1 MWYTTLVQVNT
12 ILSLQYC
19 SYPELDAQRFLM
31 TRRPTQ
37 PVVKD
42 KSPKR
47 AATARNANIATERI
61 VMEPPVKAEVSNLDQ
76 LKKIVHIPLEIMDEV
91 SQSDQTVCEQS
102 RVKPLYEM
110 TYEELSAYAEKHTRK
125 EVVHG
130 DNSVAITPL
139 TDEEAK
145 KVWSKIVV
153 PRDPN
158 DPYYQFYTL
167 LETAKILKIDLLIV
181 KKWIKSGKIIGFKYK
196 SNKLGVPKE
205 QIRDGKLAPGLEKLS
220 EFFSSAD
227 MLWAYLTRIQ
237 YVRNERLR
245 PLELHFQNRLELAV
259 SNAAGYGMSFL

>member
-1 MWYTTLVQVNT
+1 
-12 ILSLQYC
+12 
-19 SYPELDAQRFLM
+19 M
-31 TRRPTQ
+31 TRRQTQ
-37 PVVKD
+37 PVVKH

-47 AATARNANIATERI
+47 KATARNANIARERI
-61 VMEPPVKAEVSNLDQ
+61 VMDPPVKAEVLNLDR
-76 LKKIVHIPLEIMDEV
+76 LHNMIPLESLDEE
-91 SQSDQTVCEQS
+91 SQSDQAVCEES

-110 TYEELSAYAEKHTRK
+110 TYEELVAYAKKHTRK
-125 EVVHG
+125 EVVFG
-130 DNSVAITPL
+130 DNSVEIIPL

-167 LETAKILKIDLLIV
+167 LETAKILKIDMLIV

-196 SNKLGVPKE
+196 SNKLRLPKE

-220 EFFSSAD
+220 KFFSSAD
-227 MLWAYLTRIQ
+227 LLWEYLTQIQ

-245 PLELHFQNRLELAV
+245 PLELHFQNRLKLAV
-259 SNAAGYGMSFL
+259 DNAAGYGMSFL